1 MQRKLIVRNMTREKL
16 IQILEESNRERLF
29 LLDEVKA
36 LDAENLT
43 AKPQPD
49 LWSILEI
56 VEHLVVAEKEVLSNL
71 PDPIQLIE
79 QKRNLRDRLT
89 YPVVMFIL
97 KYNVRVPVPSPTML
111 PKGLMPLPDLLKE
124 WEVTQKWLKSLIE
137 TLEPQ
142 DFNKPVF
149 SHPVAGGLTVTQAV
163 LMGHLHLKTHAR
175 QIRKRRLTQTPT
187 LG

>member
-1 MQRKLIVRNMTREKL
+1 
-16 IQILEESNRERLF
+16 
-29 LLDEVKA
+29 
-36 LDAENLT
+36 
-43 AKPQPD
+43 
-49 LWSILEI
+49 
-56 VEHLVVAEKEVLSNL
+56 
-71 PDPIQLIE
+71 
-79 QKRNLRDRLT
+79 
-89 YPVVMFIL
+89 MFVL
-97 KYNVRVPVPSPTML
+97 KYNVRVPVPSTTML

-142 DFNKPVF
+142 DLNKPVF

-175 QIRKRRLTQTPT
+175 QIRKRWLTQTPT